1 MNLDGRVVRIGARAW
16 QIHLFGTRTVECQ
29 RWVRVA
35 LLGRPSYSVL
45 LKMTLTA
52 AASEAIHALEW
63 WLVSPGQR
71 KRRCYRSF
79 VARMLEPVKLVE
91 VSQHAPTSSFHIV

>member
-1 MNLDGRVVRIGARAW
+1 VVNVNAPGGVASSVWMNLDGRVVRIGAQAW
-16 QIHLFGTRTVECQ
+16 QIHLFGTRVVERQ

-35 LLGRPSYSVL
+35 LLGRPSHSVL

-63 WLVSPGQR
+63 WLASPGHEDGD
-71 KRRCYRSF
+71 
-79 VARMLEPVKLVE
+79 VIE
-91 VSQHAPTSSFHIV
+91 VL

>member
-1 MNLDGRVVRIGARAW
+1 VGNANALGGAIPNVLMNLDGRVVKIGARAW

-45 LKMTLTA
+45 LKMTVTA

-63 WLVSPGQR
+63 WLVSPGHENGD
-71 KRRCYRSF
+71 
-79 VARMLEPVKLVE
+79 VIE
-91 VSQHAPTSSFHIV
+91 VL

>member
-1 MNLDGRVVRIGARAW
+1 VDAPAGAVSNVLMNLDGRVVHVGSQAW
-16 QIHLFGTRTVECQ
+16 QTHLFGMRTVECQ

-35 LLGRPSYSVL
+35 LLGQPSHSVL

-63 WLVSPGQR
+63 WLVSPGHEDGD
-71 KRRCYRSF
+71 
-79 VARMLEPVKLVE
+79 VIE
-91 VSQHAPTSSFHIV
+91 VL